1 MMTPENSIDVNELNF
16 EYEVITYSK
25 NIPVLVD
32 FWAEWCQPCKTLSP
46 ILAKLVAEAKGSL
59 RLANVNIDLSP
70 NLAKQFNVHSIPTVK
85 AFIEGQVAGE
95 LAGVQPEVR
104 VREFIG
110 KLTPP
115 GPVDLDIAKGQGLL
129 LSHNWIEA
137 EKILHASLKQKPDSA
152 FAQLGLA
159 KSLLAQGKAD
169 EALDYL
175 DKIPDS
181 REMHSAGLLK
191 PLALALKQ
199 YQTNSL
205 PDESNLDAIFQNSL
219 RLTAQGKFP
228 LALDGFLEIIR
239 QDKNFHEKLARN
251 IVLSILE
258 LMGDED
264 PQTREYRSE
273 LASALF

>member
-1 MMTPENSIDVNELNF
+1 MMALENSIDVNELNF

-46 ILAKLVAEAKGSL
+46 ILTKLVAEAKGNL
-59 RLANVNIDLSP
+59 RLANVNIDLNP
-70 NLAKQFNVHSIPTVK
+70 NLAKQFNVHSVPTVK

-95 LAGVQPEVR
+95 FVGLQPEGR

-110 KLTPP
+110 KLSPP
-115 GPVDLDIAKGQGLL
+115 SSVDLDIAKGQGLL
-129 LSHNWIEA
+129 LSHNWDEA
-137 EKILHASLKQKPDSA
+137 EKILCAALNQKPDSA
-152 FAQLGLA
+152 LAQLGLA
-159 KSLLAQGKAD
+159 KSLLAQGKAV

-175 DKIPDS
+175 DKIPDG
-181 REMHSAGLLK
+181 RELHSAGLLK
-191 PLALALKQ
+191 PLALVLKQ
-199 YQTNSL
+199 YQANSL

-219 RLTAQGKFP
+219 RLTSQGKFP

-239 QDKNFHEKLARN
+239 QNKNYREKLARD
-251 IVLSILE
+251 IILSILE

>member
-1 MMTPENSIDVNELNF
+1 MMTNENSIEVNELNF

-25 NIPVLVD
+25 NVPVLVD

-46 ILAKLVAEAKGSL
+46 ILAKLVAEAKGNL

-70 NLAKQFNVHSIPTVK
+70 NLAKQFNVHSVPTVK
-85 AFIEGQVAGE
+85 AFIEGQVASE
-95 LAGVQPEVR
+95 FAGVQPEGR
-104 VREFIG
+104 IREFIS

-115 GPVDLDIAKGQGLL
+115 SPVDLEIAKGLGLL
-129 LSHNWIEA
+129 LSHNWVEA
-137 EKILHASLKQKPDSA
+137 ENILSAAFYQKPDSA
-152 FAQLGLA
+152 VAQLGLA

-169 EALDYL
+169 EALDIL
-175 DKIPDS
+175 NKIPDS
-181 REMHSAGLLK
+181 RELHSAGLLK

-199 YQTNSL
+199 FQANSL

-239 QDKNFHEKLARN
+239 QNKNYREKLSRD

-258 LMGDED
+258 LMGEED
-264 PQTREYRSE
+264 PQTRVYRSE